1 MNKVYVVLNDWDEST
16 NLFGVYCSF
25 ESAKNAVSR
34 WVGDAAGEWTS
45 TDQFEA
51 NYGETYRIVTR
62 IVEP

>member
-16 NLFGVYCSF
+16 ALFGVYASF
-25 ESAKNAVSR
+25 ESAKNAVNR
-34 WVGDAAGEWTS
+34 WVNYEDGKWTS